1 MDEKIKR
8 YGKSKMITKGQYSN
22 MKNDKL
28 ACLCGLNWNNGS
40 NAGAFAMNLNN
51 ARNNSNNNVGGR
63 DCKSKPETTTV
74 DTGFRG
80 VCCPAIS
87 EIKKDK
93 SLLSN
98 KIENQTKSKKEGFLY
113 EKTFTMENLYEAFL
127 IARKGKRKKLGTM
140 KFEKN
145 LGAELQSLYNELQ
158 DGTYAPKPY
167 TQFKVY
173 EPKERIINAPAFR
186 DLVVQHAIY
195 KVIYPIFNKTFI
207 DTSYA
212 CRKGMGTH
220 KASIYTQ
227 KELRKYSGEL
237 YFVKLDIR
245 KFFYSINRDVLKKLF
260 EKKIKDKKYVNL
272 MCEFAKIDTAKGIP
286 IGNLL
291 SQLYAL
297 IYMNPV
303 DHYIKRNI
311 KCKSYVRY
319 VDDFVLIGLTL
330 DEAKEAQ
337 RLCEKF
343 VQDKLSLEL
352 SHWHIQKIK
361 RGINFVGYRTWKRI
375 KFVRKHS
382 MYKMKKA
389 IKKRK
394 IESIISLIGH
404 AKGTAT
410 LKLYKRLLIE
420 FSILNLLPIGVRK
433 CLNT

>member
-1 MDEKIKR
+1 
-8 YGKSKMITKGQYSN
+8 MITQGQYNN
-22 MKNDKL
+22 MKNDSL
-28 ACLCGLNWNNGS
+28 ACLCGLNWSNGS

-63 DCKSKPETTTV
+63 DCKSKPETTRNFKKV

-80 VCCPAIS
+80 VYCPAIS

-98 KIENQTKSKKEGFLY
+98 KIENQTKSKKSKRIGFLF
-113 EKTFTMENLYEAFL
+113 EKTFTLENLYEAFL
-127 IARKGKRKKLGTM
+127 IARKGKRKKLGTLR
-140 KFEKN
+140 FEKN
-145 LGAELQSLYNELQ
+145 LGAELQALHDELQ
-158 DGTYAPKPY
+158 NGTYKPKPY

-195 KVIYPIFNKTFI
+195 KIIYPIFDKTFI

-212 CRKGMGTH
+212 CRKGGGTH
-220 KASIYTQ
+220 KASVYTQ
-227 KELRKYSGEL
+227 KQLRKYSGEL

-245 KFFYSINRDVLKKLF
+245 KFFYSIDRNILRKQF
-260 EKKIKDKKYVNL
+260 EKKIKDKRYVDL
-272 MCEFAKIDTAKGIP
+272 MCEFAQMNTDKGIP

-291 SQLYAL
+291 SQIYAL

-303 DHYIKRNI
+303 DHFIKRSI

-330 DEAKEAQ
+330 EEAKEAQ
-337 RLCEKF
+337 KLCEKF
-343 VQDKLSLEL
+343 VQDELNLEL

-361 RGINFVGYRTWKRI
+361 RGINFVGYRTWKKI

-382 MYKMKKA
+382 MYKMKRA

-404 AKGTAT
+404 ALRTAT
-410 LKLYKRLLIE
+410 LKLYRRLLIE
-420 FSILNLLPIGVRK
+420 FSILNLLPIGVQK